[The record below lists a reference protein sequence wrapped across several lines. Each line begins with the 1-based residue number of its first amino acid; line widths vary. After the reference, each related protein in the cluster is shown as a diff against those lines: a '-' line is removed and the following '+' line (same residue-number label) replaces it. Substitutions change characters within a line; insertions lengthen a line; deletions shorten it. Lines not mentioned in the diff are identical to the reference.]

1 MRFVET
7 NIFLYVITAHDKS
20 QAINKLAKQYK
31 LLVLESQVRP
41 EYLKKL
47 DKIHKEPIIRIGNAR
62 DFKRKY
68 GPKCTP

>member
-1 MRFVET
+1 MKS
-7 NIFLYVITAHDKS
+7 KS

-31 LLVLESQVRP
+31 LFVLESQIRP

-47 DKIHKEPIIRIGNAR
+47 DKIHKEPIIRIGSAG

-68 GPKCTP
+68 GLK